1 MVYGGEDTLEL
12 TQRGPGAGG
21 SYCSSNP
28 SFLIG
33 HMLTSYVDWLRK
45 LDPGWTG
52 CRFSFSHWEKPMDS
66 PVVNR
71 KRKFSTLVTEV
82 DFVWIGKVDSAF

>member
-21 SYCSSNP
+21 SCCSSNP

-33 HMLTSYVDWLRK
+33 HMLTSYVDWVRK
-45 LDPGWTG
+45 LDPRWTG
-52 CRFSFSHWEKPMDS
+52 CRFFSHWEKPMDS
-66 PVVNR
+66 PPVVNR
-71 KRKFSTLVTEV
+71 KRKFSTLISHRGR
-82 DFVWIGKVDSAF
+82 F